1 MRNNIWVFIAIF
13 LIAGVL
19 RFWDL
24 GNIPMS
30 MSDDEV
36 RLTYNAYSIWN
47 IAKDINGHKL
57 PLAFLVSGYAF
68 NPVPIYITS
77 PFVGLFGL
85 SMFMSRL
92 PFAIAGVATVILLY
106 AIVCTLLRNH
116 AIALFSS
123 LVLSFSAWH
132 LQISRFA
139 YEGSFALFF
148 FTLGVFLFLLIKK
161 RKIGIAIITMLIFFI
176 GFHSYSGTKL
186 ILVPIVLA
194 LVWYKLKELG
204 YKQLVIVIFFVLLSF
219 TSFFFLAKTQDAS
232 KYGSGQFFFQDLKV
246 ASEAV
251 ELERRS
257 SQAPE
262 ILKRLYHNKLTYWS
276 KIFIDHYSYA
286 FSPQYLF
293 TSQEGSGIFSLWFR
307 GQMYAL
313 EAPLIFL
320 GLFYLF
326 QKKRRVFI
334 LLILFL
340 AIAPLPSG
348 LGLEPV
354 TYTIRSSFM
363 LPWLMVLVGSGIYAI
378 SYFIK
383 NRNIMIIT
391 YIIVG
396 AFYLYLIGGY
406 LNQYY
411 NEWKIYGAKYYSK
424 ADQDLALF
432 INRQKNNKDKIV
444 VDGISSASFLHYAF
458 YNKIS
463 PAVLIKEYKNNPI
476 RFENIV
482 FNKTCIDLKV
492 NNPRDKIPKNSY
504 YILSAECPG
513 ARVGSDYTIKPDRIV
528 RSLEGLGEW
537 LVFEK

>member
-1 MRNNIWVFIAIF
+1 MRHNIWIFIAVF
-13 LIAGVL
+13 LVATVL
-19 RFWDL
+19 RFWQL
-24 GNIPMS
+24 GNIPVS
-30 MSDDEV
+30 MSDDET
-36 RLTYNAYSIWN
+36 RLVYNAYSIWN
-47 IAKDINGHKL
+47 TAKDINSHLL
-57 PLAFLVSGYAF
+57 PLAFPVDGYAF
-68 NPVPIYITS
+68 NPIPIYITS

-85 SMFMSRL
+85 SMFVSRF
-92 PFAIAGVATVILLY
+92 PFAMAGAATVILLY
-106 AIVCTLLRNH
+106 AIAYVLLKNH
-116 AIALFSS
+116 AIAIFSS
-123 LVLSFSAWH
+123 LALSFSVWH

-139 YEGSFALFF
+139 YEGGFALFF
-148 FTLGVFLFLLIKK
+148 FTLGVLIFLLIKK
-161 RKIGIAIITMLIFFI
+161 RNMGITIAAMSIFFI

-186 ILVPIVLA
+186 IFIPVITA
-194 LVWYKLKELG
+194 LVWYKFRELK
-204 YKQLVIVIFFVLLSF
+204 YKQLIVVVFFVLLSF
-219 TSFFFLAKTQDAS
+219 VSFFFLTKTQNAAQ
-232 KYGSGQFFFQDLKV
+232 YGSGQFFFQDIKV

-313 EAPLIFL
+313 EAPLVFL

-326 QKKRRVFI
+326 QKKRRELM
-334 LLILFL
+334 LLMLL
-340 AIAPLPSG
+340 LVIAPLPSG
-348 LGLEPV
+348 LGPEPI

-363 LPWLMVLVGSGIYAI
+363 LPWLMVIVGSGFYAI

-383 NRNIMIIT
+383 SRNIKIII
-391 YIIVG
+391 YLMVG

-432 INRQKNNKDKIV
+432 INREKNNKDQIV
-444 VDGISSASFLHYAF
+444 VDGISSVGFLHYAF

-463 PAVLIKEYKNNPI
+463 PSIVLKIYKNNPI

-482 FNKTCIDLKV
+482 FNNTCIDLRIS
-492 NNPRDKIPKNSY
+492 NPRNKIPKKSY
-504 YILSAECPG
+504 YIVSADCPST
-513 ARVGSDYTIKPDRIV
+513 RVGSNYTINPNRIIK
-528 RSLEGLGEW
+528 SLEGLGEW